1 MKCNILQL
9 LITFLAAVNVT
20 LCQNVISYLL
30 LSLSMF
36 YNSCFILL
44 NVFNVEKHI
53 PKIESCSLP
62 GKGDLYLYNPTKI
75 TDPSNDI
82 WSTIH
87 KVDTA

>member
-1 MKCNILQL
+1 
-9 LITFLAAVNVT
+9 
-20 LCQNVISYLL
+20 
-30 LSLSMF
+30 MF

-53 PKIESCSLP
+53 PKIESGSLP
-62 GKGDLYLYNPTKI
+62 RKGDLYLYNPTKI

-87 KVDTA
+87 KVDTAWFKYLAVKKICLLYAGVHLNQRY